1 MTWAHRASGSYGD
14 GIDCGSFTGDAPR
27 SRESRERDQRFAV
40 VSAGR
45 VVSQKSEPSS
55 YAGLVP
61 MEGALVFEA
70 ADIHVSVGKKA
81 LVTKTV
87 SLKRK

>member
-1 MTWAHRASGSYGD
+1 
-14 GIDCGSFTGDAPR
+14 
-27 SRESRERDQRFAV
+27 

-70 ADIHVSVGKKA
+70 AAIHVSAGKKA
-81 LVTKTV
+81 LVTVAATP
-87 SLKRK
+87 KRK